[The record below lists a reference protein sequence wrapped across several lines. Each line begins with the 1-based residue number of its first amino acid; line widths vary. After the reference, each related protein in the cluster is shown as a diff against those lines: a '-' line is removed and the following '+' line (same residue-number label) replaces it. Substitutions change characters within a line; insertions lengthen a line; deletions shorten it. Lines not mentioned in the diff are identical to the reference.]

1 MLTRRDFLAAT
12 AAASART
19 LIAAERSDRDKLADQ
34 ALAAARKA
42 GATYADVRVS
52 RYDNQGV
59 FTRERQV
66 NNIISSS
73 SYGYGIRVLKGGA
86 WGFAAS
92 NDFREATV
100 ARVVAQAIEISE
112 ANAKIQSRPVRL
124 SPLKAH
130 EATWKSAY
138 QVDPFTVPLE
148 RKVDLLMKVNEAA
161 LRVKGVSFVS
171 SYTRAVREDRYF
183 ASSLGSRIQQDIV
196 RSDGSFSVSAV
207 DRAKGDAQSRNS
219 LMSPVQRGWEAI
231 EEYPFV
237 EEAEQ
242 AGEQAVAKLNAPS
255 VEPGAYDLLLHP
267 THLWLTIH
275 ESCGHPTELDRALGY
290 EANYAGTSFLTP
302 DKLGK
307 FQYGSKWVNMVA
319 DRTQPHGLAT
329 VAYDDDGAPAERWDL
344 VKEGIFVD
352 YQTTRE
358 QAGLVKGVGPHAC
371 AHADSWSS
379 TVFQRMPNVSLDPRD
394 SKLTQDEL
402 MADIEKGILI
412 EGRGSFS
419 IDQQRYNFQ
428 FGGQLFWEIKNG
440 KKTRMLRDV
449 AYQSRTP
456 EFWNACD
463 GVAGRDEYLL
473 GGSFND
479 GKGEPPQSN
488 AVSHG
493 CPPTRF
499 RSINVINTGRDA

>member
-1 MLTRRDFLAAT
+1 MTRRDFLAAS
-12 AAASART
+12 AAVSASA
-19 LIAAERSDRDKLADQ
+19 LLAAERSDRDKLAEL
-34 ALAAARKA
+34 ALSAAKKG
-42 GATYADVRVS
+42 GADYADVRIS

-66 NNIISSS
+66 QNIVSSS
-73 SYGYGIRVLKGGA
+73 SYGYGVRVLKNGA
-86 WGFAAS
+86 WGFSAS
-92 NDFREATV
+92 NDFRDETV
-100 ARVVAQAIEISE
+100 KRIVAQAIEIAE

-124 SPLKAH
+124 APLKAYT
-130 EATWKSAY
+130 AKWKSAY
-138 QVDPFTVPLE
+138 EIDPFTIPVE
-148 RKVDLLMKVNEAA
+148 RKADLLIEANEAA
-161 LRVKGVSFVS
+161 LGVKGVSFVS
-171 SYTRAVREDRYF
+171 SALQAVREDRYF
-183 ASSLGSRIQQDIV
+183 ASSLGSRIEQDIV
-196 RSDGSFSVSAV
+196 RSNGGFSVTAV
-207 DRAKGDAQSRNS
+207 DRAKGDAQSRDS

-237 EEAEQ
+237 EEARQ
-242 AGEQAVAKLNAPS
+242 AGEEAVEKLKAPS

-307 FQYGSKWVNMVA
+307 FRYGSKWVNMVA

-329 VAYDDDGAPAERWDL
+329 VAYDDDGAPAERWPL
-344 VKEGIFVD
+344 IQEGVFVD

-358 QAGLVKGVGPHAC
+358 QAGLVEGVGPHAC
-371 AHADSWSS
+371 SHADSWSS
-379 TVFQRMPNVSLDPRD
+379 VVFQRMPNVSLDPMD
-394 SKLTQDEL
+394 SKLTEDEL
-402 MADIEKGILI
+402 MADIKNGILI
-412 EGRGSFS
+412 LGRGSFS

-463 GVAGRDEYLL
+463 GVASRKEYLL

-493 CPPTRF
+493 CSPTRF
-499 RSINVINTGRDA
+499 RGINVINTGRQA